1 MPSAR
6 PKLVQGGGEPVKS
19 DDIAVKTAD
28 NLYVIGGSPPPATLA
43 AAMNSGRSSL
53 SMHVSSSGGMDLSM
67 NEGSSRGMGSSR
79 RGSTGTKKGGSSLA
93 RAAKGT
99 FISEK
104 KVKRK
109 AAVQTSFVVG
119 GNAGFQ
125 DEKKSP
131 EMADSRKSTRSSVT
145 STSFQVPDN
154 GHTSFSSL
162 AVQDQMDVDTSAR
175 GRRKSRTSTVQPTS
189 FVVGGAPP
197 EDINDN
203 NNMETVDISDAVD
216 ISETMDAVHIG
227 ETMDATPNTDTMD
240 VTPTTPSAAE
250 IKPEEETKPEETGE
264 VEKME
269 GVIDLSE
276 KPPLCV
282 LDGANLAYAYAKA
295 GQGGSSLSAEQSKP
309 DPDTKGIEVAC
320 NYFESAGIRV
330 LAVLPQ
336 TWTCRENHQKVLKRL
351 EAKGFLV
358 ESPSRDDDDA
368 YSITIARREDAKA
381 QKRGDGP
388 GYVMSNDM
396 FRDAQARSKKEGGG
410 DDLKI
415 WLTEGSTL
423 ESGKTGPGRISFAFL
438 DTGSL
443 DDHGDKVLDIMPNPR
458 HPLIQHVER
467 KLTKST
473 DQ

>member
-6 PKLVQGGGEPVKS
+6 PKLMAGAGEPIPS
-19 DDIAVKTAD
+19 DDVAVNIAD
-28 NLYVIGGSPPPATLA
+28 NLYVIGGASPPANNNPL
-43 AAMNSGRSSL
+43 NSSRSSL
-53 SMHVSSSGGMDLSM
+53 SMHVSASGGMDLSM
-67 NEGSSRGMGSSR
+67 NEGSSRGIGSSR
-79 RGSTGTKKGGSSLA
+79 RGSTNTKKSGGSSLA

-99 FISEK
+99 FIQDK
-104 KVKRK
+104 KPKK
-109 AAVQTSFVVG
+109 KFQTSFVVG
-119 GNAGFQ
+119 GGFQ

-131 EMADSRKSTRSSVT
+131 EIADDSRKATSRPSVT
-145 STSFQVPDN
+145 NTSFQVPDN
-154 GHTSFSSL
+154 GHASFSTL
-162 AVQDQMDVDTSAR
+162 QQDNMDMDTSAR
-175 GRRKSRTSTVQPTS
+175 GGRRKSRTSTVQATS

-197 EDINDN
+197 DTTDTS
-203 NNMETVDISDAVD
+203 NMETVDISDA
-216 ISETMDAVHIG
+216 MDAVTIG
-227 ETMDATPNTDTMD
+227 DSNPNNNTDDMD
-240 VTPTTPSAAE
+240 VA
-250 IKPEEETKPEETGE
+250 ETKPEESKIEEESSGE

-330 LAVLPQ
+330 LAVLPA
-336 TWTCRENHQKVLKRL
+336 TWTCRENHQHVLKKL
-351 EAKGFLV
+351 EEKGYLV

-368 YSITIARREDAKA
+368 YAITIARREDAKA
-381 QKRGDGP
+381 QQRGDGP
-388 GYVMSNDM
+388 GYIMSNDM
-396 FRDAQARSKKEGGG
+396 FRDAQGRSKEETGN
-410 DDLKI
+410 DDLKV

-443 DDHGDKVLDIMPNPR
+443 DDHGDKILDIMPNPR
-458 HPLIQHVER
+458 HPLIQFVEKAR
-467 KLTKST
+467 SKPAG
-473 DQ
+473 Q